1 MSKWLGPK
9 PEFHFFSTCPN
20 GPKSLGWNWALC
32 EGTSGYCL
40 CFQLYKGKS
49 DTGQEH
55 GLAYHVV
62 MDLMDGYTKKN
73 HHLYADNFYTSPKL
87 FLDVEAKSPF
97 CCGTVRMDR
106 GKFLQQFKTAKLQC
120 EKSILLKTWNMIAI
134 HCDKHDVFV
143 MSTIHGSGNVE
154 FTQRREEQSFQ
165 KPAILND
172 YNKFI
177 AGVDQ
182 CYQLWRL
189 VLTQTK
195 ISQVVEKSIFSN
207 ARSYRGK

>member
-1 MSKWLGPK
+1 
-9 PEFHFFSTCPN
+9 
-20 GPKSLGWNWALC
+20 
-32 EGTSGYCL
+32 
-40 CFQLYKGKS
+40 
-49 DTGQEH
+49 
-55 GLAYHVV
+55 
-62 MDLMDGYTKKN
+62 
-73 HHLYADNFYTSPKL
+73 
-87 FLDVEAKSPF
+87 
-97 CCGTVRMDR
+97 
-106 GKFLQQFKTAKLQC
+106 
-120 EKSILLKTWNMIAI
+120 MIAI